1 MATNVEQNKTYC
13 MCILKY
19 SSKLNCK
26 DGVCVFRYEWN
37 FIQRESKSFV
47 RGTVRVCLVA
57 DFAET
62 EKFRG
67 RSNISHTPTF
77 EF

>member
-1 MATNVEQNKTYC
+1 M
-13 MCILKY
+13 
-19 SSKLNCK
+19 
-26 DGVCVFRYEWN
+26 CVFRYEWN

-47 RGTVRVCLVA
+47 PGTVRVCLVA

-77 EF
+77 EL